1 MLGNSA
7 SGVSGVD
14 AVQNNVENMD
24 ASAYTAQAQQIADAA
39 AGQLAGVQET
49 LNGTAG
55 QLNAAAEG
63 LEKRSRNSWRKIRRN
78 ESRSRSDG
86 SRG

>member
-1 MLGNSA
+1 MIGMLGNSA

-39 AGQLAGVQET
+39 SQQLAGD
-49 LNGTAG
+49 
-55 QLNAAAEG
+55 
-63 LEKRSRNSWRKIRRN
+63 RKP
-78 ESRSRSDG
+78 
-86 SRG
+86 